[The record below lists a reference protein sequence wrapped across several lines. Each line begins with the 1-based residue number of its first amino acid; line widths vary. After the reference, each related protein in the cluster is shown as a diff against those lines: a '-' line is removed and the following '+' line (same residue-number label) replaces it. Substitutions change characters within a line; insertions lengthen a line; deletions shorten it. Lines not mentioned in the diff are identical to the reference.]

1 MRISDWSSDVCSS
14 DLIRIERLAAVRAA
28 PVGLRIGK
36 EREARDA
43 RGDRFLRAIDE
54 EVDRPARYAGQ
65 ARDRLLGARAVADE
79 ERPDEVR
86 RRQMRF
92 AHHRAAPA
100 GAAGGAAEQG
110 SRQGE
115 EEGKGVGERV
125 SHGGRRYNKN
135 KTTCEDSYRQS
146 VT

>member
-100 GAAGGAAEQG
+100 GAAGAAQAQVRESG
-110 SRQGE
+110 LGHA
-115 EEGKGVGERV
+115 GCLAGC
-125 SHGGRRYNKN
+125 GGRSEEPPYELPSIMRH
-135 KTTCEDSYRQS
+135 TFS
-146 VT
+146 V